1 MSQNSTPLSIFSSNT
16 SNPPIL
22 QSTDSN
28 ESSFCS
34 TLSSIPNVPELSDIP
49 AKKGDL
55 LRKRIYHCI
64 TLLCLV
70 SCLSLL
76 IFISLNI
83 SGYISFSGNLESN
96 LKIPAVGGLNLNIK
110 TEEVLNFTS
119 KVNTALSSTLSRME
133 SEETP
138 SQLWDQVY
146 MNLKPS

>member
-1 MSQNSTPLSIFSSNT
+1 MKVMGVDIISILKCYQYLRLFYPVNKYLLAMSSTSTPLSIFSSNT

-34 TLSSIPNVPELSDIP
+34 ALSSVPNVPELSDIP
-49 AKKGDL
+49 AKKGGL

-76 IFISLNI
+76 IFISLNL
-83 SGYISFSGNLESN
+83 SRYITFSGNLESN
-96 LKIPAVGGLNLNIK
+96 LKIPAVGGLI
-110 TEEVLNFTS
+110 
-119 KVNTALSSTLSRME
+119 
-133 SEETP
+133 
-138 SQLWDQVY
+138 
-146 MNLKPS
+146 